1 MQTGRVWTRA
11 LAIAGAVL
19 VWLDLLAPLVLGMV
33 SLVAWQRFR
42 FDYLMPAE
50 LFLLGFAGGLLLLW
64 AACRA
69 CLLRREVA
77 WSLAVAIAALVCSQ
91 GIAAVTGVASGV
103 RAAEG
108 WPWMLVLA
116 VYAVFL
122 LALVVLGIAGIQ
134 LCRKLRVRE
143 LPETR

>member
-19 VWLDLLAPLVLGMV
+19 VWLDLLAPLVLGVV

-42 FDYLMPAE
+42 LDYLMPAE
-50 LFLLGFAGGLLLLW
+50 LFLLGLAGGLLLLW

-77 WSLAVAIAALVCSQ
+77 WSLGIAVVALVASQAIAV
-91 GIAAVTGVASGV
+91 VTGLASGA

-108 WPWMLVLA
+108 WPWMLVLG

-122 LALVVLGIAGIQ
+122 LALMALAITGIR
-134 LCRKLRVRE
+134 LCRRLRTSGSLAVS
-143 LPETR
+143 